1 MGCRNL
7 EIEKREEKWEQEE
20 NTRLIEIHKEAKET
34 SEERQAKLAQEK
46 SLKCDEFRQ
55 ECASRAEKQKRN
67 DDINRKRQE
76 NIRRKEE
83 ERVARAALRA
93 QELKQDAVAKS
104 QATVKAFAER
114 TVPVDM
120 SLVSVLT
127 QSQVETQ
134 YSH

>member
-34 SEERQAKLAQEK
+34 SEARQAKLAQEK
-46 SLKCDEFRQ
+46 ALKCEEFRQ
-55 ECASRAEKQKRN
+55 ECAARAEKQRRN

-76 NIRRKEE
+76 HIRRKEE
-83 ERVARAALRA
+83 ERVARAALQA

-104 QATVKAFAER
+104 
-114 TVPVDM
+114 
-120 SLVSVLT
+120 
-127 QSQVETQ
+127 
-134 YSH
+134 